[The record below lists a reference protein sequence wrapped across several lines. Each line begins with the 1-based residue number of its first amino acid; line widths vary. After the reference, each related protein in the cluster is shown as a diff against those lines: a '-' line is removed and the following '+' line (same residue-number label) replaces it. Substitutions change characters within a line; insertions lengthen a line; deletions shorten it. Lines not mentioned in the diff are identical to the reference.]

1 MLTETFEIKKTCFG
15 GRMVYGLTLAIDF
28 TADYRDTGIRIPVGC
43 SGILKASFR
52 GYPLEGKVIT
62 LPSGYKGIVVQES
75 LKRQVEGVE
84 RNVHLT
90 HTFKSLTFWNWDR
103 TPSRNDAFIAA
114 FDWIDLAN
122 ALHSPCDTIVT
133 RAVESELESLCA
145 LLLVRVVHICTSYSN
160 ELRMRKVEFKES
172 VPTCV
177 WKEIGKQFWKSTRQG
192 FELRSPCHRQ
202 SSLHKN
208 DALDHV
214 TIEACERQC
223 LNVFREG
230 SPIKVFTTSSHTEPW
245 PRNGPHP
252 LEGINSAMEYAT
264 GTIATTN
271 DKRRTNIKSE
281 FDRDTRP
288 TVLKVVGETDSKTDR
303 VCALVSISFS
313 LSSKH
318 ARAFFLSSM
327 LLPIARCTQAGAETD
342 KNNDASKN

>member
-1 MLTETFEIKKTCFG
+1 MRFKLKDNYYWGDLFSLPSHPHFFRHQDPGRQGVSELCDPVTAPKIYNPSTLISAVVKASESRKNRSRRLGLILTPQPC
-15 GRMVYGLTLAIDF
+15 
-28 TADYRDTGIRIPVGC
+28 PV
-43 SGILKASFR
+43 LKASFR

-133 RAVESELESLCA
+133 RAVESELESNLKHRNKVRLIEMCEKGRQQFHCLR
-145 LLLVRVVHICTSYSN
+145 LLWVV
-160 ELRMRKVEFKES
+160 LGQRPK
-172 VPTCV
+172 
-177 WKEIGKQFWKSTRQG
+177 
-192 FELRSPCHRQ
+192 
-202 SSLHKN
+202 
-208 DALDHV
+208 
-214 TIEACERQC
+214 
-223 LNVFREG
+223 G

-288 TVLKVVGETDSKTDR
+288 TVLKVVGETDSSTDR
-303 VCALVSISFS
+303 VCALISISFS

-327 LLPIARCTQAGAETD
+327 LLPIARVH
-342 KNNDASKN
+342 ASRSRD